1 MQQQPTQ
8 QTSRDQFASKMGF
21 IFAAAGSAV
30 GLGNVWRFPY
40 LAGKNG
46 GGAFVLFY
54 LLCIIVIGFGLMLAE
69 FVIGRHTQLSS
80 VDAFK
85 KLDKRFTFVGAMG
98 VLAAFII
105 MGYYPVVGG
114 WSVAYIF
121 KSIMGQLSTDQAAMG
136 EAFTSLITGIGS
148 PIFWTAVY
156 LLANIVIVAKGISSG
171 IEKASKVMMPL
182 LFILLIILVVRSLTL
197 PGAMEGLKYLFVPDF
212 SKLTGEVML
221 SALGQA
227 FFSLSLGMGCMITYA
242 SYLSKKENLVENAII
257 VPSMDTGVAL
267 LAGMV
272 IIPATVAFGFDLG
285 QGPGLVFVTVPA
297 IFATMGPVVGRIF
310 GIIFFLLL
318 TVAALTSSLSL
329 LEVVVSYLIDNRGLE
344 RKKAVIVSSI
354 ILFIICIAA
363 SLSMGPWSGFTILG
377 KNIFDFLDWF
387 ANSLLLPIGGLF
399 ITLYVGWFM
408 GKDRVK
414 AEVTNEGTV
423 RFGLFEVWMFLCRF
437 VIPAI
442 IFVVLLSG
450 LGVI

>member
-8 QTSRDQFASKMGF
+8 QTSRDQFASKLGF
-21 IFAAAGSAV
+21 IFAAAGSAI
-30 GLGNVWRFPY
+30 GLGNIWRFPY
-40 LAGKNG
+40 LAAKNG

-54 LLCIIVIGFGLMLAE
+54 LACVIVLGFGLMLAE

-121 KSIMGQLSTDQAAMG
+121 KSLMGHLSTDQAVMS
-136 EAFTSLITGIGS
+136 EAFTTLITGIGS

-156 LLANIVIVAKGISSG
+156 LLVNIVIVAKGISAG
-171 IEKASKVMMPL
+171 IEKASKVMMPM
-182 LFILLIILVVRSLTL
+182 LFIILIILVIRSLTL
-197 PGAMEGLKYLFVPDF
+197 PGAIEGLKYLFIPDF

-221 SALGQA
+221 SALGQC

-242 SYLSKKENLVENAII
+242 SYLSKKDNLVESALI
-257 VPSMDTGVAL
+257 VPVMDTSAAL
-267 LAGMV
+267 LAGIV

-297 IFATMGPVVGRIF
+297 ILATFGPIFGRIF
-310 GIIFFLLL
+310 GILFFLLL
-318 TVAALTSSLSL
+318 ALAALTSSLSL
-329 LEVVVSYLIDNRGLE
+329 LEVVVSYLIDNRGWE
-344 RKKAVIVSSI
+344 RKRAVAISSI
-354 ILFIICIAA
+354 ILFAICIAA

-399 ITLYVGWFM
+399 ITLYVGWFF
-408 GKDRVK
+408 GKDKVK

-423 RFGLFEVWMFLCRF
+423 RFGLFEVWMFLCKF

-442 IFVVLLSG
+442 IFLVLLSG

>member
-8 QTSRDQFASKMGF
+8 QTSRDQFASKLGF

-54 LLCIIVIGFGLMLAE
+54 LACVIVLGFGLMLAE

-121 KSIMGQLSTDQAAMG
+121 KSIMGQLSTDQAVMS
-136 EAFTSLITGIGS
+136 EAFGALATGIAS

-156 LLANIVIVAKGISSG
+156 LLANVVIVAKGISAG

-182 LFILLIILVVRSLTL
+182 LFILLIILVVRALTL

-212 SKLTGEVML
+212 SKLTGDVML

-242 SYLSKKENLVENAII
+242 SYLSKKDNLVESAII

-377 KNIFDFLDWF
+377 KNIFDFLDWV

>member
-8 QTSRDQFASKMGF
+8 QTSRDQFASKLGF

-136 EAFTSLITGIGS
+136 EAFTTLITGIGS

-242 SYLSKKENLVENAII
+242 SYLSKKENLVENALI
-257 VPSMDTGVAL
+257 VPTMDTGVAL
-267 LAGMV
+267 LSGMV
-272 IIPATVAFGFDLG
+272 MIPATVAFGFDLG

-387 ANSLLLPIGGLF
+387 ANSILLPIGGLF

-423 RFGLFEVWMFLCRF
+423 RFGLFEVWLFLCRF
-437 VIPAI
+437 VIPVI

>member
-8 QTSRDQFASKMGF
+8 QTSRDQFASKLGF
-21 IFAAAGSAV
+21 IFAEAGSAV

-54 LLCIIVIGFGLMLAE
+54 LLCVIVIGFGLMLAE

-136 EAFTSLITGIGS
+136 EAFTTLITGIGS

-156 LLANIVIVAKGISSG
+156 LLANVIIVAKGISSG

-197 PGAMEGLKYLFVPDF
+197 PGAIEGLKYLFVPDF
-212 SKLTGEVML
+212 SKLTGDVML

-242 SYLSKKENLVENAII
+242 SYLSKKDNLVENALI
-257 VPSMDTGVAL
+257 VPTMDTGVAL
-267 LAGMV
+267 LSGMV

-442 IFVVLLSG
+442 IFLVLLSG

>member
-1 MQQQPTQ
+1 MQQQPGKEG
-8 QTSRDQFASKMGF
+8 SRDQFASKIGF

-54 LLCIIVIGFGLMLAE
+54 LICVIVIGFGLMLAE
-69 FVIGRHTQLSS
+69 FIIGRNTQLSS

-85 KLDKRFTFVGAMG
+85 KLDKRFTFVGVMG

-114 WSVAYIF
+114 WSVSYIF
-121 KSIMGQLSTDQAAMG
+121 KSLMGQLSTDQAVMG
-136 EAFTSLITGIGS
+136 EAFTALATGIAS

-156 LLANIVIVAKGISSG
+156 LLANIVIVAKGISAG
-171 IEKASKVMMPL
+171 IEKASKVMMPTLFGL
-182 LFILLIILVVRSLTL
+182 LVILVIRSLTL
-197 PGAMEGLKYLFVPDF
+197 PGAVEGLKYLFVPDF
-212 SKLTGEVML
+212 SKLTGDVML
-221 SALGQA
+221 SALGQS

-242 SYLSKKENLVENAII
+242 SYLSKKDNLVESAII
-257 VPSMDTGVAL
+257 VPTMDTGVAL
-267 LAGMV
+267 LSGMV

-297 IFATMGPVVGRIF
+297 IFATMGPVLGRIF

-318 TVAALTSSLSL
+318 TLAALTSSLSL
-329 LEVVVSYLIDNRGLE
+329 LEVVVSYLIDNRGWE
-344 RKKAVIVSSI
+344 RKKAVAGSSI
-354 ILFIICIAA
+354 VLFLICIAA

-387 ANSLLLPIGGLF
+387 ANSILLPVGGIF

-408 GKDRVK
+408 GKDKVK
-414 AEVTNEGTV
+414 AEVTNDGAV
-423 RFGLFEVWMFLCRF
+423 RFGLFEIWMFLCRF

-442 IFVVLLSG
+442 IAVVLLSG
-450 LGVI
+450 IGII

>member
-8 QTSRDQFASKMGF
+8 QTSRDQFASKLGF

-121 KSIMGQLSTDQAAMG
+121 KSIMGQLSTDQAAMS

-212 SKLTGEVML
+212 SKLTGDVML

-242 SYLSKKENLVENAII
+242 SYLSKKENLVENALI
-257 VPSMDTGVAL
+257 VPTMDTGVAL
-267 LAGMV
+267 LSGMV
-272 IIPATVAFGFDLG
+272 MIPATVAFGFDLA

-387 ANSLLLPIGGLF
+387 ANSILLPIGGLF

-423 RFGLFEVWMFLCRF
+423 RFGLFEVWLFLCRF
-437 VIPAI
+437 VIPVI

>member
-8 QTSRDQFASKMGF
+8 QTSRDQFASKLGF

-54 LLCIIVIGFGLMLAE
+54 LACVIVLGFGLMLAE

-85 KLDKRFTFVGAMG
+85 RLDKRFTFVGAMG

-121 KSIMGQLSTDQAAMG
+121 KSIMGQLSTDQAVMS
-136 EAFTSLITGIGS
+136 EAFGALATGIAS

-156 LLANIVIVAKGISSG
+156 LLANVVIVAKGISAG

-182 LFILLIILVVRSLTL
+182 LFILLIILVVRALTL

-212 SKLTGEVML
+212 SKLTGDVML

-242 SYLSKKENLVENAII
+242 SYLSKKDNLVESAII

-377 KNIFDFLDWF
+377 KNIFDFLDWV

>member
-8 QTSRDQFASKMGF
+8 QTSRDQFASKLGF

-30 GLGNVWRFPY
+30 GLGNIWRFPY

-54 LLCIIVIGFGLMLAE
+54 LLCVIVIGFGLMLAE

-121 KSIMGQLSTDQAAMG
+121 KSIMGQLSTDQAVMS
-136 EAFTSLITGIGS
+136 EAFGALATGIAS

-156 LLANIVIVAKGISSG
+156 LLANVVIVAKGISSG
-171 IEKASKVMMPL
+171 IEKASKIMMPL
-182 LFILLIILVVRSLTL
+182 LFILLIILVVRALTL

-212 SKLTGEVML
+212 SKLTGDVML

-242 SYLSKKENLVENAII
+242 SYLSKKDNLVESAII

-297 IFATMGPVVGRIF
+297 IFATMGPVLGRFF
-310 GIIFFLLL
+310 GVVFFLLL
-318 TVAALTSSLSL
+318 TLAALTSSLSL
-329 LEVVVSYLIDNRGLE
+329 LEVVVSYLIDNRGWE
-344 RKKAVIVSSI
+344 RKKAVAASSI
-354 ILFIICIAA
+354 ILFAICIAA

-399 ITLYVGWFM
+399 ITLYVGWFF
-408 GKDRVK
+408 GKDKVK

-423 RFGLFEVWMFLCRF
+423 RFGLFEVWMFLCKF

-442 IFVVLLSG
+442 IFLVLLSG